1 MLREREKFVTNAQ
14 TVRKV
19 TCPNL
24 PLKMLPRPAL
34 LRRLEEAIV
43 GSSERSSAC
52 KLVLLQAPAGY
63 GKTTLLAEFA
73 HTTTLPCCWVV
84 LDRSDT
90 DPVIFLETLLMSIQ
104 ERFPTSG
111 TVLNPLLSEARA
123 VDTSQPAEGRFDAVV
138 DAVAEAIAS
147 QITEHFA
154 LILCNYHEI
163 DACQPL
169 HRLMNRLL
177 RLPSSCVL
185 VIESRSL
192 PPLDFA
198 PLLARR
204 KMAVLSRDLLRLRT
218 QEIQELARLQADAQF
233 SDAEAEHLAVS
244 FDGWLV
250 GLLLGTRLGDVRF
263 LRRKIPQG
271 DPHPEASSAKLLE
284 GHHLFA
290 YVVHEVFERYPD
302 EYAFLKEACV
312 LEEMTPALC
321 AALLS
326 LPVSVASARLGSLE
340 QYGLFVSS
348 QDAQAISTCHPALRD
363 LLVEDLRVGAPDRF
377 SQLHRRAAELLGAEG
392 NYEQAVTH
400 ALSAG
405 VQDLAADLIVR
416 ACEPL
421 TAQGHLETLARWM
434 DAVPEP
440 IKARSPAVLL
450 NEARVCALRGDSAR
464 ALARSSAAQE
474 ALTRTGSEDQVLVQA
489 DIAIVS
495 GVALCLQGRYQ
506 EAQALC
512 QQVLTLLPEGE
523 VKRRGETED
532 CLGRCF
538 MHLGEYPT
546 ALIHFQQALHLYSQ
560 NATVLGA
567 ANMHMSLNMVYRLLG
582 QMALAEHHCTRAL
595 AGYEQLH
602 NRRGLANAYLGLAS
616 IRQAQGLLSEA
627 EALFSESRTLSREPI
642 LLIDRQAYALADLGE
657 LCVDQGHY
665 DRALS
670 LAEEALSLTPGD
682 ALVCNTAWSTLARS
696 YLLLGNVET
705 ARLMLSRMILP
716 EARGKTM
723 GKYHAEHDLIEGLIL
738 LKEQRPAEAQALLM
752 QTEMALKT
760 TGMKLQQIHAALL
773 IAACHL
779 EQHQIPE
786 MVRRLE
792 EVGTI
797 VSTYECYKQRV
808 PIELRHL
815 PALSLAIKM
824 LPEAAHVRA
833 LLPLEIQKTVQNDV
847 VAFSALPTSIP
858 AHAVAADK
866 PPYLRIL

>member
-1 MLREREKFVTNAQ
+1 
-14 TVRKV
+14 
-19 TCPNL
+19 
-24 PLKMLPRPAL
+24 MLPRPAL
-34 LRRLEEAIV
+34 QRRLEEAIV

-111 TVLNPLLSEARA
+111 AVLDPLLREARA
-123 VDTSQPAEGRFDAVV
+123 VDTSQPAEHRFDVVV

-147 QITEHFA
+147 QITERFA

-169 HRLMNRLL
+169 HRLLNRLL

-204 KMAVLSRDLLRLRT
+204 EMAVLSRDLFRLRA
-218 QEIQELARLQADAQF
+218 QEIQELARLQSDAQL
-233 SDAEAEHLAVS
+233 SDAEADHLAVS

-263 LRRKIPQG
+263 LRRKVPPG
-271 DPHPEASSAKLLE
+271 DPRLETSSARLLE

-326 LPVSVASARLGSLE
+326 LPVSVASARLASLE

-348 QDAQAISTCHPALRD
+348 QNVQAIATCHPALRD
-363 LLVEDLRVGAPDRF
+363 LLVEDLRFGSPDRF
-377 SQLHRRAAELLGAEG
+377 SQLHRRAAALLAAEG

-400 ALSAG
+400 ALSAEA
-405 VQDLAADLIVR
+405 DELAADLVVR

-434 DAVPEP
+434 DTVPEA
-440 IKARSPAVLL
+440 IKARSPALL
-450 NEARVCALRGDSAR
+450 LSEARICALRGDSAR
-464 ALARSSAAQE
+464 ALARSAAAQE
-474 ALTRTGSEDQVLVQA
+474 ALTCTGSGIEAADQVLVHA
-489 DIAIVS
+489 DIVIVR
-495 GVALCLQGRYQ
+495 GVALCLQGKYQ

-512 QQVLTLLPEGE
+512 QQVLALLPAEE
-523 VKRRGETED
+523 VKRRAEAQD

-546 ALIHFQQALHLYSQ
+546 ALYHFQQALHLFNQ
-560 NATVLGA
+560 HANVLGA
-567 ANMHMSLNMVYRLLG
+567 ADMHMSLNMAYRLLG

-595 AGYEQLH
+595 ACYEQLH

-616 IRQAQGLLSEA
+616 IRQTQGLLGEA
-627 EALFSESRTLSREPI
+627 EVLFTQSRTLSREPI
-642 LLIDRQAYALADLGE
+642 LHHRLQAYALVDLGE

-682 ALVCNTAWSTLARS
+682 ALICNAAWSTLARS
-696 YLLLGNVET
+696 YLFLGNVET

-716 EARGKTM
+716 GARGERL
-723 GKYHAEHDLIEGLIL
+723 GKYHAEHDLMEGLIL
-738 LKEQRPAEAQALLM
+738 LSEQRPAEAQALLT

-760 TGMKLQQIHAALL
+760 TGMKLQQIHATLL

-779 EQHQIPE
+779 EQNQVPE
-786 MVRRLE
+786 MLRCLE
-792 EVGTI
+792 EV
-797 VSTYECYKQRV
+797 
-808 PIELRHL
+808 
-815 PALSLAIKM
+815 
-824 LPEAAHVRA
+824 
-833 LLPLEIQKTVQNDV
+833 
-847 VAFSALPTSIP
+847 
-858 AHAVAADK
+858 
-866 PPYLRIL
+866 